1 MKSFGNLKYRI
12 VSLFVIYIF
21 MTFNDRIMMNNN
33 EIEIIIMIEKNET
46 FEYRFFALND
56 LIEKW

>member
-46 FEYRFFALND
+46 FEYRFFALSD

>member
-1 MKSFGNLKYRI
+1 
-12 VSLFVIYIF
+12 

-46 FEYRFFALND
+46 FEYCFFALND
-56 LIEKW
+56 LIEK

>member
-46 FEYRFFALND
+46 FEYRFFALSD
-56 LIEKW
+56 LIEK

>member
-1 MKSFGNLKYRI
+1 
-12 VSLFVIYIF
+12 

-56 LIEKW
+56 LIEK